1 MTRPSHHR
9 PDGRFRAPW
18 PEAAG
23 DDALR
28 GRFREV
34 AWEWLTTR
42 KAPDPRPEQLPLA
55 VPEIIRPRVEDS
67 EVRVTWV
74 GHATFLLQLPGLNL
88 LTDPV
93 WSKRVS
99 PVSFIGSPRFIPAV
113 PDFDA
118 LPPIDGVL
126 LSHDHYDHLDR
137 PTVRAL
143 HRRFGNDLTWFTPLG
158 YRRWFRRLGIERVVE
173 ADWWEEFDAPG
184 GDFTVTAAPARH
196 WSRRLPWDTN
206 ARLWC
211 SWAIRRKSGPA
222 PRVYFGGDS
231 GYASC
236 FTEIGERLGPFDVSL
251 LPIGAYDPRWF
262 MSASHVNPEE
272 AVRIYQD
279 LGSTGTFV
287 PTHWG
292 TLRLTFEDPLEPP
305 ERLRKAWA
313 DAELPWDDLAVL
325 RHGETLIR
333 SGRC

>member
-1 MTRPSHHR
+1 M
-9 PDGRFRAPW
+9 
-18 PEAAG
+18 
-23 DDALR
+23 
-28 GRFREV
+28 
-34 AWEWLTTR
+34 
-42 KAPDPRPEQLPLA
+42 
-55 VPEIIRPRVEDS
+55 
-67 EVRVTWV
+67 
-74 GHATFLLQLPGLNL
+74 
-88 LTDPV
+88 
-93 WSKRVS
+93 
-99 PVSFIGSPRFIPAV
+99 

-158 YRRWFRRLGIERVVE
+158 YRGWFRRLGIERVVE

-184 GDFTVTAAPARH
+184 GDFTVTAAPTRH
-196 WSRRLPWDTN
+196 WSRRMPWDTN

-211 SWAIRRKSGPA
+211 SWAIRPKSGPA

-251 LPIGAYDPRWF
+251 IPIGAYDPRWF
-262 MSASHVNPEE
+262 MSAAHVNPEE
-272 AVRIYQD
+272 AGC
-279 LGSTGTFV
+279 GSTRTSVRPARSCPHTGARS
-287 PTHWG
+287 G
-292 TLRLTFEDPLEPP
+292 LTFEDPLEPP

-333 SGRC
+333 SRG